1 MQTIDAPVGYSLP
14 EAAKIIGCHDKH
26 IYRIVARGDLDTFV
40 GLDNRLRV
48 SKEELY
54 SYLKQREVSVK

>member
-1 MQTIDAPVGYSLP
+1 MQTMLPEAGYTLP

-26 IYRIVARGDLDTFV
+26 IYRIVGRGDLDTFV